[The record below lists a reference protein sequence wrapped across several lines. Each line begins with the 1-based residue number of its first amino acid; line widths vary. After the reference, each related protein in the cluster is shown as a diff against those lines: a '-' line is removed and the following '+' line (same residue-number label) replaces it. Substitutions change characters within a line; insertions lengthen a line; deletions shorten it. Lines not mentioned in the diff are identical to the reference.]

1 MYGAVKTVYSTRGL
15 RLAIATLVPHTNTGP
30 IQPDF
35 QTFFLSSY
43 EKYSHFY
50 LLVTNKL
57 KKKQKTMVPK
67 ACQFA
72 TSLKMT
78 NYFWLNWMVLAMNN
92 FWLLSFTTTALGSH
106 SEFQDT
112 EAFLLHFQSLTK
124 PLFPWSP

>member
-57 KKKQKTMVPK
+57 KKKKTK
-67 ACQFA
+67 
-72 TSLKMT
+72 
-78 NYFWLNWMVLAMNN
+78 NYG
-92 FWLLSFTTTALGSH
+92 T
-106 SEFQDT
+106 
-112 EAFLLHFQSLTK
+112 QSLPVCNFSKDDQLLLTE
-124 PLFPWSP
+124 LNGFSNE